1 MTNQLEKT
9 NITSVMLEKEKTI
22 EKIRQAALD
31 EFYEK
36 GYSKASLRNICK
48 KAGVTTGAMYFSFEN
63 KEALFRS
70 ILDPLFL
77 QYQELMAK
85 YMGME
90 LEAPEHGAELDVL
103 MMKFILNHKKEALI
117 VMEKAQGSCYESYR
131 GQVEQMME
139 QSFTTF
145 YQNALGTEPDSQL
158 IKILARIR
166 LDGCL
171 EIIKGNYDMEYS
183 LYLVEKIGIY
193 ANGGTGKLLQ
203 NLKEL
208 HSK

>member
-1 MTNQLEKT
+1 
-9 NITSVMLEKEKTI
+9 
-22 EKIRQAALD
+22 
-31 EFYEK
+31 
-36 GYSKASLRNICK
+36 
-48 KAGVTTGAMYFSFEN
+48 MYFLFEN
-63 KEALFRS
+63 KDALFRS

-90 LEAPEHGAELDVL
+90 LEAPEHG
-103 MMKFILNHKKEALI
+103 
-117 VMEKAQGSCYESYR
+117 
-131 GQVEQMME
+131 
-139 QSFTTF
+139 
-145 YQNALGTEPDSQL
+145 TEPDSEL

-183 LYLVEKIGIY
+183 LNLVEKIGIY